1 MKLYRTA
8 NDRLL
13 RNWNQGISAALDS
26 EDGDALHALADI
38 IDVTIEGMTGAE
50 RAYAERLSARVHAGL
65 RYLNDTV
72 SDRWAL
78 PVPFQFFALTRSTS
92 TST

>member
-8 NDRLL
+8 NARLL

-38 IDVTIEGMTGAE
+38 IDVTIEGMTGRKE
-50 RAYAERLSARVHAGL
+50 
-65 RYLNDTV
+65 
-72 SDRWAL
+72 
-78 PVPFQFFALTRSTS
+78 LTRSA
-92 TST
+92 